1 MTAPAP
7 LRGRA
12 AVLSRGHRGA
22 SLLLLALLALLPC
35 GPGGALAQ
43 DGGEPPPAGVKED
56 PKAKETE
63 KAKET
68 DKEKEKEKEKDKE
81 KGKGK
86 GKEKEGGKGRGG
98 SGKEEAGG
106 ARKGGKEREE
116 PRAGE
121 GKRTEEE
128 VLLDALAAAWKR
140 GDAAALAGNLP
151 GTRRVSLRLPGIE
164 AGDYRTEQ
172 ARSLLEGYFGERS
185 FTKVERKSVKE
196 AAGTFSVEYVRSSD
210 RRVVKA
216 ELLLVLGIE
225 AAAGRGE
232 RRVLV
237 GARETP

>member
-35 GPGGALAQ
+35 GSGGALAQ
-43 DGGEPPPAGVKED
+43 DRGEPPPAGGKED
-56 PKAKETE
+56 P

-68 DKEKEKEKEKDKE
+68 DKEKEKEKDKEKD

-86 GKEKEGGKGRGG
+86 GKEGGKGRGG

-106 ARKGGKEREE
+106 ARKGGKERED
-116 PRAGE
+116 PKAGE

-128 VLLDALAAAWKR
+128 VLLDALAAAWRR

-196 AAGTFSVEYVRSSD
+196 SAGTFSVEYVRSSD